1 MNNQTKY
8 HFIVDAVQY
17 ESDKESLSGAEI
29 KAKVPGFNP
38 TYQLYLEQHG
48 DEPDKLIA
56 DGETVSLNPAHHGI
70 RKFYSV
76 PPATFGAL

>member
-1 MNNQTKY
+1 MDDQTKY
-8 HFIVDAVQY
+8 DFIVDSTKY
-17 ESDKESLSGAEI
+17 DNDKETLTGAEI

-38 TYQLYLEQHG
+38 TYQLYLEQQG
-48 DEPDKLIA
+48 DEADKLIA
-56 DGETVSLNPAHHGI
+56 DGEKVSLDHDHHGI